1 MVTIAEIGRRL
12 RAREVSVRELV
23 EESLRAV
30 ARENPRLNAFI
41 TVTEEAAR
49 ARAVELDA
57 MLGRGVSL
65 GPLHGVPIAHKDCI
79 LTRGVRTTGGSK
91 IFANYIPRRDAE
103 VVERLHAAGAV
114 MIGKT
119 GLHEL
124 TYGITN
130 VNPHYG
136 AVRNPHDVKRV
147 SGGSSGGSAVAV
159 AAGLVA
165 MATGTDTGGSIRI
178 PASFCGCVGLKPTY
192 DALSR
197 KGVMPLGPSQD
208 HVGPMTQTVADA
220 VLAFEAM
227 GGRVPERHGPVRV
240 GVPRDYFF
248 DGLDDEVRKAVE
260 RAASRVGA
268 REVLLPDMEPLMEIA
283 RVTLLSEAAAALGK
297 YAKNPKDF
305 GADVWALLEKGRM
318 VTAAEYLDAQRRRKK
333 VAREFAR
340 IWKDCDCLLT
350 PATPFPA
357 FPIKHAADLRPM
369 ATRLTRPFNLLG
381 WPALAMPCGVTKRGL
396 PIGLQ
401 LVAAPG
407 REDVVFEVGERL
419 ELTLNFHPR

>member
-1 MVTIAEIGRRL
+1 MVTISEIGRRL
-12 RAREVSVRELV
+12 RAREVSVREVV

-57 MLGRGVSL
+57 MLGCGVSL

-91 IFANYIPRRDAE
+91 ILANYIPRRDAD

-136 AVRNPHDVKRV
+136 PVRNPHDVTRV
-147 SGGSSGGSAVAV
+147 SGGSSGGSGAAV
-159 AAGLVA
+159 AAGMVA

-192 DALSR
+192 DAVSR

-208 HVGPMTQTVADA
+208 HVGPMTATVGDA
-220 VLAFEAM
+220 ALAFEAM
-227 GGRVPERHGPVRV
+227 GGRVLESTGPVPVRV
-240 GVPRDYFF
+240 GVPANHFF
-248 DGLDDEVRKAVE
+248 DGLDAEVHAAVQ
-260 RAASRVGA
+260 RGAVQVGA
-268 REVLLPDMEPLMEIA
+268 HEVHLPDVEPLMEIA
-283 RVTLLSEAAAALGK
+283 RVTLLSEAAEVLGR
-297 YAKNPKDF
+297 YAKNPTDV
-305 GADVWALLEKGRM
+305 GADVWALLEKGR
-318 VTAAEYLDAQRRRKK
+318 VITAAEYLDAQRRRKK
-333 VAREFAR
+333 LAREFAR

-357 FPIKHAADLRPM
+357 FPIEHDSDLRPA

-381 WPALAMPCGVTKRGL
+381 WPALAMPCGMTKAGL

-401 LVAAPG
+401 LIAAPG
-407 REDVVFEVGERL
+407 REDILFAVGVRL
-419 ELTLNFHPR
+419 EGNA

>member
-41 TVTEEAAR
+41 TVTEGAAR
-49 ARAVELDA
+49 ARAIELDA
-57 MLGRGVSL
+57 MLSRGVSL

-147 SGGSSGGSAVAV
+147 SGGSSGGSGAAV

-165 MATGTDTGGSIRI
+165 
-178 PASFCGCVGLKPTY
+178 
-192 DALSR
+192 
-197 KGVMPLGPSQD
+197 
-208 HVGPMTQTVADA
+208 
-220 VLAFEAM
+220 
-227 GGRVPERHGPVRV
+227 
-240 GVPRDYFF
+240 
-248 DGLDDEVRKAVE
+248 
-260 RAASRVGA
+260 
-268 REVLLPDMEPLMEIA
+268 
-283 RVTLLSEAAAALGK
+283 
-297 YAKNPKDF
+297 
-305 GADVWALLEKGRM
+305 
-318 VTAAEYLDAQRRRKK
+318 
-333 VAREFAR
+333 
-340 IWKDCDCLLT
+340 
-350 PATPFPA
+350 
-357 FPIKHAADLRPM
+357 
-369 ATRLTRPFNLLG
+369 
-381 WPALAMPCGVTKRGL
+381 
-396 PIGLQ
+396 
-401 LVAAPG
+401 
-407 REDVVFEVGERL
+407 
-419 ELTLNFHPR
+419 